1 MTKKEYLEALNTEL
15 ERLNIEDRADA
26 INYYSEYFDEAGE
39 ENIKQVI
46 SELGSPEEL
55 AQKFLPESRE
65 GISGEQAPRKRSILF
80 YSAIGLSVIAFL
92 IILTIAVNY
101 ITGSVKHVKTDV
113 KVNSENASVEKQK
126 LYKYANED
134 LPAFKNIS
142 VNVSNANVEIEPST
156 DGKYGIE
163 LALVIYEDE
172 FVTHDVQD
180 VSTLLVQI
188 EEPHNS
194 RSVSEDFS
202 KVTQYVKITIPE
214 DAYENFV
221 LLSSNGEITID
232 LANGSLKK
240 LAVTTSNDEIELK
253 NATCPDISL
262 TTSNGAIVL
271 EHVEGDVI
279 HALTSNDTIQL
290 LHSSLET
297 SAELITSN
305 DDVEIVL
312 NGAVSDFT
320 IDAGTS
326 NGNIYIDDTKYDTSA
341 IMKGGSKS
349 LIISTSNSDI
359 HISFQ

>member
-1 MTKKEYLEALNTEL
+1 M
-15 ERLNIEDRADA
+15 
-26 INYYSEYFDEAGE
+26 
-39 ENIKQVI
+39 
-46 SELGSPEEL
+46 
-55 AQKFLPESRE
+55 
-65 GISGEQAPRKRSILF
+65 
-80 YSAIGLSVIAFL
+80 
-92 IILTIAVNY
+92 
-101 ITGSVKHVKTDV
+101 
-113 KVNSENASVEKQK
+113 
-126 LYKYANED
+126 
-134 LPAFKNIS
+134 
-142 VNVSNANVEIEPST
+142 
-156 DGKYGIE
+156 
-163 LALVIYEDE
+163 
-172 FVTHDVQD
+172 
-180 VSTLLVQI
+180 QI

-202 KVTQYVKITIPE
+202 KVTQYVKSTIPE

-279 HALTSNDTIQL
+279 HVLTSNDTIQL